1 MSYLRTL
8 GRAVLGRQESIKA
21 SAVGNMIAR
30 FLLGQQAWKERDFA
44 KLGREGYQQNPIVSR
59 SIRLIAESAAAIPFV
74 LYQGKGAARKEIEE
88 HKLLDL
94 LANPNPGQDGTDLL
108 IALYS
113 HLMIAGNAYCE
124 RTDEKDLKRME
135 LYALR
140 PDRVTLIPGET
151 GQPMGYEYEV
161 NGAKYRFETDVDSGQ
176 RPILHIKTFNPIND
190 WYGMSPLDP
199 ASRGIDCHNAAGA
212 WNHSLLLNGA
222 APSGALVYTPP
233 SEDKTSG
240 GRMPEAMYEATKQQ
254 IDEMMTGPR
263 NAGRPLLLEG
273 GLDYKAIGLDPE
285 KMQFVDSKTL
295 AAREI
300 AWALGVPPLM
310 LGLPGDNT
318 HANYAEANMA
328 FHRQTVIPLAQR
340 MARQMTHWFA
350 MSIEKGMYL
359 EANIDNVDALSA
371 DREAQWKRVA
381 AAEFLS
387 INEKREA
394 LGYEKAEG
402 GDEIYIGAGQLP
414 ISGDAGVPGG
424 PTDGQ
429 EGDTGRL
436 PFGRGFN

>member
-1 MSYLRTL
+1 MSYLRNI
-8 GRAVLGRQESIKA
+8 GRAILGRQEGIKA

-30 FLLGQQAWKERDFA
+30 YLLGQPAWTGRDFT
-44 KLGREGYQQNPIVSR
+44 KLGKEGYQQNPIVSR
-59 SIRLIAESAAAIPFV
+59 SIRLIAESAAAIPFT
-74 LYQGKGAARKEIEE
+74 LYKGKGDRRTEIEE
-88 HKLLDL
+88 HPLLDL
-94 LANPNPGQDGTDLL
+94 LANPNPGQDGADLL

-124 RTDEKDLKRME
+124 RTEEKDVKRME

-140 PDRVTLIPGET
+140 PDRVKLIPGET

-161 NGAKYRFETDVDSGQ
+161 NGAKHRYDMDVDAGL
-176 RPILHIKTFNPIND
+176 RPILHLKTFNPVDD

-222 APSGALVYTPP
+222 APSGALVYTSP
-233 SEDKTSG
+233 SEDKVSG
-240 GRMPEAMYEATKQQ
+240 GRMPEAMYEATKKQ

-350 MSIEKGMYL
+350 MSIEKGMRL
-359 EANIDNVDALSA
+359 EANIDDVDALSA

-381 AAEFLS
+381 AAEFLT

-394 LGYEKAEG
+394 LGYEKVDG
-402 GDEIYIGAGQLP
+402 GDDVYIGAGQLP
-414 ISGDAGVPGG
+414 INGDAAIPGG
-424 PTDGQ
+424 AADGQ
-429 EGDTGRL
+429 GQDTGVV
-436 PFGRGFN
+436 PFRRGVN